1 MKSWIND
8 THADTPLS
16 MYPAAVSK
24 LYEPLGTVLIIAS
37 WNYPFTNVLIP
48 LISAIAAGNTAIIK
62 PSEMAVES
70 ARLIEKMIHES
81 LDNECYRVVN
91 GAKDTSV

>member
-1 MKSWIND
+1 
-8 THADTPLS
+8 

>member
-1 MKSWIND
+1 MND
-8 THADTPLS
+8 THAETPLS
-16 MYPAAVSK
+16 LYPGIVSK
-24 LYEPLGTVLIIAS
+24 LYEPMGTVLIIAS

-70 ARLIEKMIHES
+70 AGVIEKLIHEC